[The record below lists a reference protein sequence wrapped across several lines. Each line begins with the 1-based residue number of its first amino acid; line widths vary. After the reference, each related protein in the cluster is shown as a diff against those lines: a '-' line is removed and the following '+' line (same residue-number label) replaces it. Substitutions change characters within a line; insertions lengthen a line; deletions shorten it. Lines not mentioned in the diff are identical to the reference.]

1 MRRSLVVIASAL
13 LLAVPAALSAK
24 PFVVV
29 TEEKQGDQVS
39 LYATLQNTTC
49 VSFEMTLTLTNM
61 KSSAPLPI
69 VRDLT
74 QEKTL
79 LTTLTKINPAEK
91 WSFKY
96 RFRLVVGRGNARP
109 DLAHV
114 YKLPFSPESKF
125 PLRSGYGG
133 RAERQVAA
141 NEYFLSWNMPEGT
154 PVLAAREGT
163 VVGIR
168 DDSNEHGLTDE
179 FRTRANLIVIEH
191 ADGTLAEYVHL
202 KHQGVVVK
210 LGQAVKTGE
219 LIGYSGNT
227 GFTRTPNLLVRISR
241 VNPAATRESLAA
253 IWDTKDDYR
262 TRPRGIEEGKGME
275 RLSSGD
281 RWTPRNDRRSGGRPF
296 PQDRRTIM
304 SALFIS
310 IIVFAFVF
318 GGALLGGKLRSMLPT
333 HHLAEESRDIIKLA
347 IGLLATLTA
356 LVLGLLVGSVKNSFD
371 AKNED
376 VQRIATDLVLL
387 DRILA
392 QYGPAAQPARDLLR
406 ETATSRHG
414 TLLRARGLIAR
425 PTDNSTV
432 TAGIEGVQR
441 MLREL
446 PTKNRADEL
455 LQLRALEV
463 SSKLAQTRW
472 LLTENFASSIPTPFL
487 AVVVSWLVIIF
498 MSFGLFAPSNG
509 TVLTALLICAASVSG
524 ALFLIIEMDAAFGG
538 IIHVPL
544 EPLTDA
550 VGRLGK

>member
-1 MRRSLVVIASAL
+1 MHRRLAVLVSAF
-13 LLAVPAALSAK
+13 LLAGPAALSAK

-39 LYATLQNTTC
+39 LYATLQNASC

-74 QEKTL
+74 QERTL

-91 WSFKY
+91 WAFKY
-96 RFRLVVGRGNARP
+96 RFRPVVGRSNAKP

-114 YKLPFSPESKF
+114 YKLPFNPESKF

-133 RAERQVAA
+133 RAEPAGSPPTSTILV
-141 NEYFLSWNMPEGT
+141 WDMPEGT

-168 DDSNEHGLTDE
+168 DDSNEHGLSDE
-179 FRTRANLIVIEH
+179 FHAKANVIVIEH

-202 KHQGVVVK
+202 KYQGVAVK

-253 IWDTKDDYR
+253 IWDTKDASHAAPGHR
-262 TRPRGIEEGKGME
+262 GGQGHGTALVRGI
-275 RLSSGD
+275 
-281 RWTPRNDRRSGGRPF
+281 GGLREMAAAAAEAF
-296 PQDRRTIM
+296 PADRRTIM

-310 IIVFAFVF
+310 IIDFALRVWWRAV
-318 GGALLGGKLRSMLPT
+318 GGNCNLCRPSPRGGIT
-333 HHLAEESRDIIKLA
+333 EHHQTGHRP
-347 IGLLATLTA
+347 LATLTA
-356 LVLGLLVGSVKNSFD
+356 LVLGLLVGSVRKSFD
-371 AKNED
+371 TPTRTCSASP
-376 VQRIATDLVLL
+376 RIFVLL
-387 DRILA
+387 DRILGN
-392 QYGPAAQPARDLLR
+392 YGPAATRPAGISFAKPPRPGM
-406 ETATSRHG
+406 AHCHQG
-414 TLLRARGLIAR
+414 QLIAR
-425 PTDNSTV
+425 HHRQFHGHGGHRGRAT
-432 TAGIEGVQR
+432 R

-455 LQLRALEV
+455 LPLRALEV
-463 SSKLAQTRW
+463 SSKLAQTP
-472 LLTENFASSIPTPFL
+472 LAADGNFRTPSQPIPCRGGRGSS
-487 AVVVSWLVIIF
+487 S
-498 MSFGLFAPSNG
+498 SS
-509 TVLTALLICAASVSG
+509 
-524 ALFLIIEMDAAFGG
+524 
-538 IIHVPL
+538 
-544 EPLTDA
+544 
-550 VGRLGK
+550 